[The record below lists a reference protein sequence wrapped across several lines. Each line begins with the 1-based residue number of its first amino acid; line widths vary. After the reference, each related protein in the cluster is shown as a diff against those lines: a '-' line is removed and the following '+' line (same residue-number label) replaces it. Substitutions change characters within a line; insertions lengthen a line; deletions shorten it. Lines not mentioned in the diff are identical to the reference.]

1 MPLVMLYV
9 LWSAPSGLVLYW
21 LVGNIVGFT
30 QQFLINR
37 WTKSDDEGV
46 PEPPAA
52 KGKAGQKKKLNAP
65 ATG

>member
-1 MPLVMLYV
+1 
-9 LWSAPSGLVLYW
+9 LYW

-37 WTKSDDEGV
+37 WTKSDDEEV
-46 PEPPAA
+46 PEPPSA